1 MTRINKTRGERTF
14 KLGETEYKVKLT
26 AEWIK
31 FADELLDTNAA
42 MYISTG
48 DVKKMKT
55 AQAIELILR
64 GAEFAGTNLTE
75 DGLWDYV
82 DEFGVGEIIN
92 IACIFVQEAFL
103 GPEGAK
109 KNRELLQKLAE
120 ANQ

>member
-14 KLGETEYKVKLT
+14 KLAETEYKVKLT

-75 DGLWDYV
+75 DDLWDYV
-82 DEFGVGEIIN
+82 DEYGVGEIIN

-120 ANQ
+120 MNQ